1 MVDPIITPI
10 VALKVALGHAAFAKL
25 VLIYKGL
32 IASAA
37 HGHVLGSIV
46 QGAVNTAQTIGV
58 VGALQM
64 VAQMLIIMGTVAAGS
79 QAAESA
85 LKALKRMAEGNHEKA
100 LKHGKKA
107 LDQAG
112 PVLKVWRPSPS
123 GW

>member
-1 MVDPIITPI
+1 MVDPLITPI
-10 VALKVALGHAAFAKL
+10 IALKVALGHAAFAKL

-32 IASAA
+32 IVSAA

-46 QGAVNTAQTIGV
+46 QAAVNAAQAVGV

-64 VAQMLIIMGTVAAGS
+64 VAQMLIILGTVTAGS

-85 LKALKRMAEGNHEKA
+85 LKALKRMAEGDHKKA

-107 LDQAG
+107 LGYAG
-112 PVLKVWRPSPS
+112 PVLKVWHPSPS